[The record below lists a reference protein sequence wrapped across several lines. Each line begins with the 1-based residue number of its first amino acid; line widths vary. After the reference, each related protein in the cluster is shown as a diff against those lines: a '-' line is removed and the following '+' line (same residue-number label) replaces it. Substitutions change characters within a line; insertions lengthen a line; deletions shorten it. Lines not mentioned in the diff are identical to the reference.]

1 MASMTPE
8 KTCLIVDDEPSIR
21 AYLKAILLNEQFQ
34 ALEADNAP
42 QAFRLVQ
49 KLNGG
54 LDLIV
59 TDVKMPGDMDGVDLA
74 YAIRQAFPQIPV
86 VVVSGYPSPEVTRTW
101 TQDFA
106 FIQKPFKPEA
116 ILTVVKTVTAG
127 RRCRTASG

>member
-1 MASMTPE
+1 
-8 KTCLIVDDEPSIR
+8 
-21 AYLKAILLNEQFQ
+21 
-34 ALEADNAP
+34 
-42 QAFRLVQ
+42 VQ

-101 TQDFA
+101 KQDFA

-116 ILTVVKTVTAG
+116 ILTVVKTVTAR

>member
-1 MASMTPE
+1 MTPE

-42 QAFRLVQ
+42 QGFRLLQ

-74 YAIRQAFPQIPV
+74 YAIREAFPRIPV
-86 VVVSGYPSPEVTRTW
+86 LVMSGYPSPEVKRTSTR
-101 TQDFA
+101 DFA

-116 ILTVVKTVTAG
+116 ILDVVKRITAG
-127 RRCRTASG
+127 GRPRAATA